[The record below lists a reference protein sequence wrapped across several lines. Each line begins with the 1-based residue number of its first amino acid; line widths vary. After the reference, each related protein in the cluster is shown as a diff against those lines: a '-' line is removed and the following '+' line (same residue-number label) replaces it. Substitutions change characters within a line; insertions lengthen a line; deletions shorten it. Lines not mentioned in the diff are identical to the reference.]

1 MYLGESCAESD
12 ATEKDR
18 KISSLQCQ
26 RERRMIESKEAHQ
39 RRSSAADGKTTSSI
53 WLLEIFLFLSG
64 NTIFLASLK
73 VLLLNRET
81 FANQGPK

>member
-39 RRSSAADGKTTSSI
+39 RRSSAADGNTTSSI
-53 WLLEIFLFLSG
+53 WLLEIFLSG
-64 NTIFLASLK
+64 NTIFLASL
-73 VLLLNRET
+73 LLLNRET